1 MSIETLMVGAGCFW
15 GVQQRFSHIHGVEKV
30 LAGYAGGKTELPSY
44 ESVCQGDSMHAEVV
58 KIEFDNKII
67 NREQLLHLFFTMHNS
82 TTLNRQG
89 PDIGT
94 QYRSVIFYD
103 SDEEQVLAQ
112 NVIEEEQKNI
122 SAPIVTT
129 LEPMAIFWKAEEY
142 HQDYFEKRG
151 INSGCH

>member
-15 GVQQRFSHIHGVEKV
+15 GVQQRFSHIYGVEKV
-30 LAGYAGGKTELPSY
+30 LAGYAGGKTESPSY
-44 ESVCQGDSMHAEVV
+44 EAVCQGDSMHAEVV
-58 KIEFDNKII
+58 QIEFDNKII

-103 SDEEQVLAQ
+103 NDEEQVLAK

-129 LEPMAIFWKAEEY
+129 LEPMATFWKAEEY